1 MTELQELFMASK
13 RDRINRPLVGLLFRL
28 LIASLLSL
36 FLLYIATRE
45 PTPKVDR
52 DVIRIQN
59 SMILR

>member
-13 RDRINRPLVGLLFRL
+13 RDQINRPLVGLLFRL
-28 LIASLLSL
+28 LVASLLSL
-36 FLLYIATRE
+36 FLLYVATRE